1 MASVNKVI
9 IVGHLGA
16 DPEVRFSASGEAICN
31 MRVATSDTWKDKSSG
46 ERREATEWH
55 RVVLYRRL
63 AEVARDYLKKGMAVY
78 IEGKIR
84 TRKWQDREGQ
94 DRYSTEIE
102 GSELTMLG
110 GKGNSEPTGQHEV
123 PITSTRKVAVPVSD
137 MPWLDDLPF

>member
-84 TRKWQDREGQ
+84 TRRWQDRDGQ
-94 DRYSTEIE
+94 DRYTTEIE

-110 GKGNSEPTGQHEV
+110 GKVSQTATASENSLKTTASKTKMTTTD
-123 PITSTRKVAVPVSD
+123 TS
-137 MPWLDDLPF
+137 WLDDLPF